1 MDDKELIKR
10 IMEEVKDEKL
20 REELLCLV
28 VEKNKK
34 EDNTKED
41 DTKQEKEK
49 PIDYVSKQAVLLGA
63 TETSAELGWWVGFI
77 ISLLLVIFGLVYFDK
92 GGILLTLWGVLG
104 VYVLWKGREE
114 YEKLER
120 ERRSKEDIERKERK
134 SWIIAVSIFLGP
146 LFFIFLFGIFE
157 NLSRRSAEG
166 FIPAVGIL
174 SLIVIAI
181 LIILFGGKP
190 AKPITKDDTQTK

>member
-1 MDDKELIKR
+1 MDDKELIKK

-20 REELLCLV
+20 REELLGLV

-41 DTKQEKEK
+41 ATKQEKEK
-49 PIDYVSKQAVLLGA
+49 PIDYLAKQAVLLGH
-63 TETSAELGWWVGFI
+63 TETSAELGWWAGFI
-77 ISLLLVIFGLVYFDK
+77 ISLLLVIFGLVYLDK
-92 GGILLTLWGVLG
+92 GGIFLTLWGALG
-104 VYVLWKGREE
+104 IYVLWKGREE

-120 ERRSKEDIERKERK
+120 ERRSKEDIEKKERK

-146 LFFIFLFGIFE
+146 LFFIFLFGLLGSRSVE
-157 NLSRRSAEG
+157 NL
-166 FIPAVGIL
+166 IPTVGIL

-190 AKPITKDDTQTK
+190 AKPITKDDTQIK